1 MSASAAGE
9 NVTIRR
15 GYASVLVSPGKH
27 LMVHYRVTGAGP
39 AVVLLHDSPRSSRL
53 HVPLMK
59 LLASRFRVFALDTP
73 GYGNSDPLPFA
84 NPTIPNFA
92 EALGATLDALGLA
105 QAPIYATHTSA
116 KIALALAVRGG
127 RMPQLVLDGLSIP
140 DRPADDAFIAAYMRP
155 FAPEPSGAWLA
166 AEWSRTRDMLRWFP
180 WFAVDAAHRI
190 PMEPPSPEWLE
201 DYGIDLF
208 SAGPHYASAYTAAM
222 RWSPL
227 EDLLAVQ
234 VPTLVGARSDDVLFP
249 HLDKVPTEQNPALS
263 IQRLGADR
271 TVWAEWI
278 ASTVE
283 GSAKAERQ
291 PGSGAAEGTRGY
303 IDLDHGQLHWTR
315 YPCPAPAEQ
324 RPLIILSAPTTLE
337 AHDRARAMAPFRT
350 VIVPDLPGFG
360 DSDALPDERADADTI
375 ADALAAL
382 ITDVAGA
389 TCDVMALG
397 LAAPIAARLAALR
410 PDLVSSLAVWG
421 APELSSHD
429 PALAPAIPFDPLAGS
444 HLHQFWHMLRDGA
457 VQWPWHDARPSA
469 ARNGAIPDADD
480 LHRALTGLLKQRT
493 NYGQA
498 IAAAMPANEPAD
510 WQRVE
515 VPVVVAVG
523 NDPALAAS
531 ASLIALLPQATAFMV
546 PQDPVQVP
554 EALNRALGEAGRH
567 AKVKAKT

>member
-1 MSASAAGE
+1 MSALAAGE

-15 GYASVLVSPGKH
+15 GYASIVVSPGKH
-27 LMVHYRVTGAGP
+27 LTVHYRVAGAGP

-53 HVPLMK
+53 HAPLMK
-59 LLASRFRVFALDTP
+59 LLACRFQVFALDTP

-92 EALGATLDALGLA
+92 EALGATLDAMGLT

-127 RMPQLVLDGLSIP
+127 KMPQLVLDGLSIP
-140 DRPADDAFIAAYMRP
+140 DQPADDAFIAAYMRP
-155 FAPEPSGAWLA
+155 FAPEATGAWLA

-180 WFAVDAAHRI
+180 WFSVDAAHRI

-222 RWSPL
+222 RWTPL

-249 HLDKVPTEQNPALS
+249 HLDKVPTERNPALS
-263 IQRLGADR
+263 VQRLGTDR
-271 TVWAEWI
+271 TAWEEWI
-278 ASTVE
+278 ASTL
-283 GSAKAERQ
+283 GDSAKACREE
-291 PGSGAAEGTRGY
+291 PGGGAPGTRGY
-303 IDLDHGQLHWTR
+303 VYLDHGHLHWTS
-315 YPCPAPAEQ
+315 YPCPAPADQ

-337 AHDRARAMAPFRT
+337 AHDWARIMAPFLT

-360 DSDALPDERADADTI
+360 DSDALPDDRTDADAI
-375 ADALAAL
+375 GNALAAL
-382 ITDVAGA
+382 IADVAGTA
-389 TCDVMALG
+389 CDVMAIG
-397 LAAPIAARLAALR
+397 LACPIGARLAALR
-410 PDLVSSLAVWG
+410 PDLVASLVIWG
-421 APELSSHD
+421 APELSLKD
-429 PALAPAIPFDPLAGS
+429 PALVPAVQFDALAGS
-444 HLHQFWHMLRDGA
+444 HLHQFWHMLRDAA

-469 ARNGAIPDADD
+469 TRSGALPEADD

-493 NYGQA
+493 DYGQA
-498 IAAAMPANEPAD
+498 IAAALAAHQPAD
-510 WQRVE
+510 WQGVK
-515 VPVVVAVG
+515 VPVIVAIG
-523 NDPALAAS
+523 DDPAMAPS
-531 ASLIALLPQATAFMV
+531 ASLIALLEQATAFMV

-554 EALNRALGEAGRH
+554 EGLNRALDETGRH
-567 AKVKAKT
+567 AKVKA